1 MPDSVLIP
9 APVNALM
16 TRADRAISI
25 SAATAGSWSL
35 DDAVSGLSF
44 NARIPSPGW
53 VDHAWRSQ
61 LVLCPYGPD
70 GTMRSLART
79 RIPAQLSRRGAY
91 PAPARSQPAAYRRRV
106 GTADESRSP
115 HDDLP
120 TSDDVPHRD
129 LATPD
134 WQVDSRRG
142 ACHRATAARVGVGTD
157 PNRSRRRDG
166 VAPGGHGRG
175 RGRESRNRL
184 AKPGTGAPHSA

>member
-9 APVNALM
+9 APVNALI
-16 TRADRAISI
+16 TRADRAILI

-35 DDAVSGLSF
+35 DDAVSGLFF

-79 RIPAQLSRRGAY
+79 RIPAQSTRRGAD

-120 TSDDVPHRD
+120 TSDDVPRRN
-129 LATPD
+129 LAAPD
-134 WQVDSRRG
+134 RPVPSHGSASRRS
-142 ACHRATAARVGVGTD
+142 AVTRVSAAGSD
-157 PNRSRRRDG
+157 PERS
-166 VAPGGHGRG
+166 
-175 RGRESRNRL
+175 
-184 AKPGTGAPHSA
+184 